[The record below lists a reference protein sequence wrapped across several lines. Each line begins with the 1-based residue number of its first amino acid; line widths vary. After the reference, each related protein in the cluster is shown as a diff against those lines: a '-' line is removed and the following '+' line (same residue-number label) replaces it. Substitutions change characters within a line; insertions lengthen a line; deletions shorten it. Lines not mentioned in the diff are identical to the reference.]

1 MELIRCKNKEESL
14 SLSAKEISKYFFETK
29 EEILFLSS
37 GGSSLA
43 ILDLI
48 DKDALSSKI
57 TVSVLDTRI
66 GVEIKDENYY
76 QLTQTNFF
84 KIVKEK
90 GVKFLDI
97 SDLRRES
104 VKNSGDRWNVI
115 LKDWLKK
122 HPEAKIIA
130 TLGMGTDGHIAG
142 IMPFPLNQN
151 LFDGLFKSEEKLF
164 VFYEA
169 IIKIAFPKRLTA
181 TFSFLKKI
189 DRVISCINGED
200 KKEKLENLLGEEK
213 YFDYEFPGI
222 LIRDL
227 KNVSIFTDIKI

>member
-37 GGSSLA
+37 GGSSLT

-48 DKDALSSKI
+48 DKDVLSSKI

-76 QLTQTNFF
+76 QLTQTKFF
-84 KIVKEK
+84 KIAQER

-97 SDLRRES
+97 SDFGNQSVES
-104 VKNSGDRWNVI
+104 AGERLSLI
-115 LKDWLKK
+115 FKDWLEKNPK
-122 HPEAKIIA
+122 AKIIA
-130 TLGMGTDGHIAG
+130 TLGMGSDGHIAG

-151 LFDGLFKSEEKLF
+151 LFDGLFKSEENLF
-164 VFYEA
+164 AYYEA
-169 IIKIAFPKRLTA
+169 MIKTAFPKRLTA

-200 KKEKLENLLGEEK
+200 KKEKLGNLLSEEK
-213 YFDYEFPGI
+213 YFDCEFPGV

-227 KNVSIFTDIKI
+227 KNVLIFTDIKI